1 MLRGGGPAA
10 ADLPAPGPFF
20 ERRLARGICEVFS
33 LHGIQPRS
41 QPFERDLELLL
52 SLEILEPGWRS
63 ALERLQSIS
72 RSGWDGAMEQDG
84 EHLLVYLVYRYYL
97 SWGLERG
104 DQEFPLRFGLFSLR
118 LLAALRQMTL
128 EETGELTLA
137 DRVEWLRRWS
147 AELEYSEENLERLAE
162 YFLY

>member
-1 MLRGGGPAA
+1 MGRWSRTGNICWSIWSTVIIC
-10 ADLPAPGPFF
+10 PG
-20 ERRLARGICEVFS
+20 
-33 LHGIQPRS
+33 
-41 QPFERDLELLL
+41 D
-52 SLEILEPGWRS
+52 WN
-63 ALERLQSIS
+63 
-72 RSGWDGAMEQDG
+72 
-84 EHLLVYLVYRYYL
+84 
-97 SWGLERG
+97 RG

-162 YFLY
+162 YFLYL